1 MRVTFCDGRTGP
13 KTRNVASFPSQGCA
27 VRGKMGRGRR
37 RKAKPT
43 DDWHE
48 LLPLFEWP
56 EQEAYEELRPMVLF
70 GSSVAERATQTGT
83 PERTMYRRIERFEK
97 DGTLSL
103 FATDPAAAR
112 ARRRGLEPAIRRMVL
127 ELKAEHPKLNAN
139 EISNIVYVRTGRRLG
154 KHTPA
159 RVLAEEAVPLKLS
172 RLFEPYHEME
182 DSRDRRSAVVALH
195 LDGWSAKAVASY
207 LGISRKTV
215 YRVIGRWLEEGDAGL
230 EDRPPG
236 RPGGVRKMDLATM
249 DFIRRM
255 QENPELG
262 AFRIHAAL
270 EQKRGAQV
278 SVRTV
283 GRVMAVHRDLYGIT
297 KPKRSPGEKAEMP
310 FRAKRRH
317 EIWTADVRYVPHAIP
332 GVGNAYVI
340 AVLENYS
347 RCIVS
352 SAVSLTQDTA
362 AFLRVFY
369 AAVERYGP
377 PERLVTDGGGI
388 FKAKQSRAVYRA
400 LGIEKEQIERRKPY
414 QSYIETTFGIQKRM
428 ADWHFARAETFANL
442 TRAHDTWREDYN
454 AQRHW
459 AHEGREDGRRSP
471 QDVLGFYTALLR
483 YREEDLRRAFFST
496 RSTRVLD
503 ALGYTRFL
511 DWRLYGKE
519 ALPKREVAVW
529 LQPES
534 LTLEYGGQTLS
545 SYDVEL
551 SRETG
556 KPKAVG
562 GARLFGTHYVLPQ
575 LRLFALDEG
584 GWLKALKL
592 DGYTPRH
599 SPGPVALQE
608 VLFPYLDA
616 L

>member
-1 MRVTFCDGRTGP
+1 MIV
-13 KTRNVASFPSQGCA
+13 
-27 VRGKMGRGRR
+27 
-37 RKAKPT
+37 
-43 DDWHE
+43 
-48 LLPLFEWP
+48 
-56 EQEAYEELRPMVLF
+56 
-70 GSSVAERATQTGT
+70 
-83 PERTMYRRIERFEK
+83 
-97 DGTLSL
+97 
-103 FATDPAAAR
+103 
-112 ARRRGLEPAIRRMVL
+112 
-127 ELKAEHPKLNAN
+127 ELKAEHPKLNNN
-139 EISNIVYVRTGRRLG
+139 EISNIVYVCTGRRLG

-159 RVLAEEAVPLKLS
+159 RVLADEVVPLKLS
-172 RLFEPYHEME
+172 RLFEPYHETE
-182 DSRDRRSAVVALH
+182 DSRDRRDAVVALH
-195 LDGWSAKAVASY
+195 LDGWSTKAVASY
-207 LGISRKTV
+207 LGISKKTV
-215 YRVIGRWLEEGDAGL
+215 YRVIGRWLEEGEAGL

-236 RPGGVRKMDLATM
+236 RPKGVRKMDLATM
-249 DFIRRM
+249 DFVRRM

-270 EQKRGAQV
+270 VQKRGAEE

-283 GRVMAVHRDLYGIT
+283 GRVMAVHRDLYGLG
-297 KPKRSPGEKAEMP
+297 KPSRSPTEKAEMP

-317 EIWTADVRYVPHAIP
+317 EIWTADVRYVPHSIP

-362 AFLRVFY
+362 AFLRVLY

-377 PERLVTDGGGI
+377 PKRLVTDGGGI
-388 FKAKQSRAVYRA
+388 FKAKQSKAVYRA
-400 LGIEKEQIERRKPY
+400 LSITKEQIERRKPY
-414 QSYIETTFGIQKRM
+414 QSYIETAFGIQKRM
-428 ADWHFARAETFANL
+428 ADWHFQKAGTFPELAE
-442 TRAHDTWREDYN
+442 AHDAWREDYN

-459 AHEGREDGRRSP
+459 AHVRREDGGRSP
-471 QDVLGFYTALLR
+471 RDVLGFYTALLR
-483 YREEDLRRAFFST
+483 HREEDLRRAFFST

-503 ALGYTRFL
+503 ALGYVRFL